1 MNREWI
7 SKINQLNELE
17 LGLQI
22 NGTEISIEWF
32 RAMYGVRPPNRS
44 WHYHR
49 GTEIHYLMEGAVQ
62 VIFDGETVL
71 VKEGEAVIIPGGVR
85 HRLSE
90 TEDRQPFYKVVVNY
104 SVSET
109 GKSGEAALLKRRLTP
124 ERHMLVP
131 VSNSISTLL
140 KMSVEESICKK
151 KGFLTV
157 IQGNLLSALMLTA
170 RQMRGEDEAEYNI
183 PKKKNVFLDRM
194 EKIESFVTGRLD
206 RRISVEEI
214 AKYMNL
220 SAKQVGRTIFHCRGK
235 NTREYLMGMRVEKAK
250 ELLKNPEY
258 SIAEVSEVL
267 GFCNE
272 YYFSRFFRQMEG
284 MPPGKYRRSISA

>member
-62 VIFDGETVL
+62 VIFDGGTVL

-90 TEDRQPFYKVVVNY
+90 TE
-104 SVSET
+104 
-109 GKSGEAALLKRRLTP
+109 
-124 ERHMLVP
+124 
-131 VSNSISTLL
+131 
-140 KMSVEESICKK
+140 
-151 KGFLTV
+151 
-157 IQGNLLSALMLTA
+157 ALMMSEKHTKW
-170 RQMRGEDEAEYNI
+170 Q
-183 PKKKNVFLDRM
+183 LD
-194 EKIESFVTGRLD
+194 
-206 RRISVEEI
+206 
-214 AKYMNL
+214 
-220 SAKQVGRTIFHCRGK
+220 
-235 NTREYLMGMRVEKAK
+235 
-250 ELLKNPEY
+250 
-258 SIAEVSEVL
+258 
-267 GFCNE
+267 
-272 YYFSRFFRQMEG
+272 
-284 MPPGKYRRSISA
+284 